1 MTLLQSQTNWFV
13 TALRDAGFDPREFSR
28 RPFRDGHYE
37 LTGVAHES
45 SRSFFATTPD
55 YEYDS
60 GLGNRYRRWLVV
72 CMPAE
77 ETESDHLLHD
87 SWPGVQDH
95 FRNWL
100 KWLRR
105 EVGATDLWAQ
115 LHEQPTLL
123 EALHDDPEDNRLFN
137 EAERAQI
144 AKGLAEIRSFLLASH
159 ELNQDKQDFV
169 IRRLVYL
176 EDAASRT
183 GRLDWKHILVSTL
196 VTIAVDLAMKSE
208 GVREL
213 FAFAITALRG
223 MSLLPG

>member
-1 MTLLQSQTNWFV
+1 MALLQSQTNWFV
-13 TALRDAGFDPREFSR
+13 TALRDAGFDPRDFTR
-28 RPFRDGHYE
+28 RPLRDGAYE
-37 LTGVAHES
+37 LTGVWHAS
-45 SRSFFATTPD
+45 SGFFFATTPD
-55 YEYDS
+55 YVYDA
-60 GLGNRYRRWLVV
+60 GLGNTYRRWLVL
-72 CMPAE
+72 CTPGK
-77 ETESDHLLHD
+77 ETGGAREMHD
-87 SWPGVQDH
+87 SWVDVQTH

-100 KWLRR
+100 AWLTR
-105 EVGATDLWAQ
+105 ELGAPDLWAQ
-115 LHEQPTLL
+115 LHDQPMLL
-123 EALHDDPEDNRLFN
+123 AALRDDPEDNRLFD
-137 EAERAQI
+137 EGERAQI

-196 VTIAVDLAMKSE
+196 VTLAVDLAMNSE

-223 MSLLPG
+223 TSLLPG